1 MIEFASNVI
10 DSHLCNI
17 IKDLEKDSSEKPK
30 TALLRPIVKKNERNK
45 IENYRPVSIL
55 NGMSKIYDR
64 CIHNSLSSYAET
76 ILSNSISAPKKSYSS
91 KKNIENWKKSRDNKN
106 FVGTFLMDFSKAIDC
121 IPHDLLAP
129 IRAYGLSEDAVTFV
143 HSYLKRRK
151 QCVKINDTDSV
162 FQIHLFGIPQGS
174 TLGPI
179 LFNILINDFISF
191 IKDV

>member
-30 TALLRPIVKKNERNK
+30 TILLRPIVKKNERNK
-45 IENYRPVSIL
+45 VENYRPVSIL

-91 KKNIENWKKSRDNKN
+91 KKHIENWKKSRD
-106 FVGTFLMDFSKAIDC
+106 L
-121 IPHDLLAP
+121 
-129 IRAYGLSEDAVTFV
+129 
-143 HSYLKRRK
+143 
-151 QCVKINDTDSV
+151 
-162 FQIHLFGIPQGS
+162 
-174 TLGPI
+174 
-179 LFNILINDFISF
+179 
-191 IKDV
+191 

>member
-10 DSHLCNI
+10 DSHLYSI

-91 KKNIENWKKSRDNKN
+91 KKIIENWKKSRDNKN

-151 QCVKINDTDSV
+151 QCVKINDTESV

-174 TLGPI
+174 TLSPI
-179 LFNILINDFISF
+179 LFNDFISF

>member
-45 IENYRPVSIL
+45 VENYRPVSIL

-64 CIHNSLSSYAET
+64 CIHNSLSSYAKT

-91 KKNIENWKKSRDNKN
+91 KKNIENWKKSQDLQKIVKN
-106 FVGTFLMDFSKAIDC
+106 HEIIKILLVLFSWISPKLLTVFLMIY
-121 IPHDLLAP
+121 LLQNFEHTVYQ
-129 IRAYGLSEDAVTFV
+129 RM
-143 HSYLKRRK
+143 
-151 QCVKINDTDSV
+151 Q
-162 FQIHLFGIPQGS
+162 
-174 TLGPI
+174 
-179 LFNILINDFISF
+179 
-191 IKDV
+191 

>member
-1 MIEFASNVI
+1 M
-10 DSHLCNI
+10 
-17 IKDLEKDSSEKPK
+17 EKI
-30 TALLRPIVKKNERNK
+30 TRL
-45 IENYRPVSIL
+45 
-55 NGMSKIYDR
+55 
-64 CIHNSLSSYAET
+64 
-76 ILSNSISAPKKSYSS
+76 
-91 KKNIENWKKSRDNKN
+91 IENWEKSRDNKN

-129 IRAYGLSEDAVTFV
+129 KLRAYGLPEDAVTFV

-162 FQIHLFGIPQGS
+162 FQIHLFGIPLGS